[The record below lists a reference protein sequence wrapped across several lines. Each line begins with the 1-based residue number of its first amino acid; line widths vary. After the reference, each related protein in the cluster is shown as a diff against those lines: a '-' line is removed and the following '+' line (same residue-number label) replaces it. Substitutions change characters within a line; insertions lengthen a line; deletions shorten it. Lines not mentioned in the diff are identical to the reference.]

1 MFTSSSKVLPCQVA
15 QFSFSRLSGA
25 DALLGVDMAST
36 GEVAAFGYD
45 LYSAYIKALLSS
57 GFKLP
62 KKNILLSIGSYKVY
76 HVPQNMGKT
85 FIL

>member
-1 MFTSSSKVLPCQVA
+1 MFLAFKRNFHRKRKFSDPQVA

-36 GEVAAFGYD
+36 GEVAAFGFD

-62 KKNILLSIGSYKVY
+62 KKNILLSIGSYKVLE
-76 HVPQNMGKT
+76 MS
-85 FIL
+85 FS